1 MTAADQPE
9 SVTRNKALAK
19 ARRRA
24 FNQLAELHPAEYAV
38 LLDAVCA
45 AMGVDPPGSRPVGRP
60 PGGAR

>member
-1 MTAADQPE
+1 MTAAEQPE
-9 SVTRNKALAK
+9 SVTRSKALAR

-24 FNQLAELHPAEYAV
+24 FIQIAELHPAEYTV

-60 PGGAR
+60 PGRAR